1 MENEVAGWFSNLD
14 RVADI
19 AMGAIY
25 FYAILVL
32 VTRLAGKRSTSQLN
46 NFDWIINVAV
56 GSLAASGIL
65 IPSISRFDATVAI
78 AALAAAQ
85 WLVTWVV
92 ARNAWALRIVR
103 SHPRLLTDKGE
114 YLEGA
119 MLKERITREE
129 IRAKLREAGL
139 FDPVDANWVILE
151 SDGTFSVMP
160 QDDRSVTEVPLM
172 DGVASLQASPRA

>member
-1 MENEVAGWFSNLD
+1 MEIEIVGWFSSWN

-19 AMGAIY
+19 AIGGIY
-25 FYAILVL
+25 FYVILVL

-65 IPSISRFDATVAI
+65 IPTISRFDATIAI

-92 ARNAWALRIVR
+92 ARHEWAMRLVR
-103 SHPRLLTDKGE
+103 SGPRVLTDRGE
-114 YLEGA
+114 YLETA
-119 MLKERITREE
+119 MLKERVTREE
-129 IRAKLREAGL
+129 IRSKLREAGL
-139 FDPVDANWVILE
+139 FDPEDANWVILE
-151 SDGTFSVMP
+151 SDGTFSVIP
-160 QDDRSVTEVPLM
+160 REDRSVTEVPLM
-172 DGVASLQASPRA
+172 DGVASAQSLRRA